1 MDVRDIRA
9 LDRRALDATGDVV
22 ARVTAGALEV
32 PTPCAEWN
40 LRALLMHMT
49 GNNNGFADAADGKPA
64 DPGVWEGVGIGGDLV
79 GEYQK
84 SAERVCAAF
93 AADGVMDRAFDV
105 HGFGSYPAQI
115 AIGMHFVDYL
125 VHGWDVAR
133 AIGVDHRL
141 DADLCLTVLRM
152 GERWP
157 KSSWGPGAPFGY
169 PVAVPGVAPPDHRML
184 GFLGRSPN
192 WPGV

>member
-1 MDVRDIRA
+1 MDIRA
-9 LDRRALDATGDVV
+9 FDRRALDATDTVV
-22 ARVTAGALEV
+22 ARVSAGALAA
-32 PTPCAEWN
+32 PTPCAEWD
-40 LRALLMHMT
+40 LRALLVHMA
-49 GNNNGFADAADGKPA
+49 GNNNGFAEAAEGRPA
-64 DPGVWEGVGIGGDLV
+64 DPAVWEGAGIVDDPV

-84 SAERVCAAF
+84 SAGRVRAAF
-93 AADGVMDRAFDV
+93 AAEGVLDRAFDV

-141 DADLCLTVLRM
+141 DTDLCLTVLRM

-169 PVAVPGVAPPDHRML
+169 PVPVAEGAPADHRML
-184 GFLGRSPN
+184 GFLGRDPK
-192 WPGV
+192 WPRR